1 MIECFVV
8 NFAFEGG
15 AFIILLLCMHFFVA
29 CFQGECMCSGQRVA
43 QLHMFRRSLC
53 VHVLSLALLSILCSH
68 LGCVES
74 LLISL
79 EAETFPSQFGI
90 CDVSHASDFDILTF
104 MRHLFTWI

>member
-1 MIECFVV
+1 MSSVPS
-8 NFAFEGG
+8 FAV
-15 AFIILLLCMHFFVA
+15 LLIM
-29 CFQGECMCSGQRVA
+29 S
-43 QLHMFRRSLC
+43 
-53 VHVLSLALLSILCSH
+53 SH